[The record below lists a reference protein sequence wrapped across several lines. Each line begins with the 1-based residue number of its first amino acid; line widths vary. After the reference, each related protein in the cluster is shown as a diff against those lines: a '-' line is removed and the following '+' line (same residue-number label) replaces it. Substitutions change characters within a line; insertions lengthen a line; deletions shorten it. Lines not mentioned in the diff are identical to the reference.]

1 MDLGVGAAAVSQRL
15 LVNRHSLPSR
25 LLLLNNFGLNTQ
37 CKTEEN
43 SLYVLRKLCETLLL
57 SDREKGMVNT
67 CDPAFGQG
75 LEALLG
81 HTVAS
86 SRTTWKHQF
95 AAKLRPLWV
104 PYGLKKKW
112 EG

>member
-1 MDLGVGAAAVSQRL
+1 MGAAAVSQRL

-37 CKTEEN
+37 CKTEKEN